1 MPIILNGEKNKTKFS
16 ILKIELTG
24 DREPKG
30 DPAELEFLRTTS
42 GLFEDV
48 Q

>member
-24 DREPKG
+24 NRESEG

>member
-1 MPIILNGEKNKTKFS
+1 MPTILNGEKNKTKIS

-24 DREPKG
+24 NREPKG

-42 GLFEDV
+42 GLSQDV